1 MPCRPIWMTTC
12 RPERRR
18 PGGLRASG
26 GCSIIAAVRISMNL
40 EASPHD
46 ATRSE
51 PVVCAGGAAGRRQRG
66 GCRPAHASE
75 RARHEQDAGADT
87 RNHRRPHFRAVGP
100 PAGARRAR
108 AAAPADQG
116 CAPGR
121 RRPAGAGEQV
131 DLELLDARFN
141 VRANDIFIGIHAGRL
156 LDAMQ
161 QAMPRATLCFVPE
174 EDDLDDDALR
184 SGRVDLFI
192 SASRPLGHEIRV
204 QPLFSIRVVGVARE
218 DHPVQDEITPRRLA
232 RWGHIGV
239 SRRGKTQGPID
250 DALARLGLDRHVA
263 LVVPTASSAAGAA
276 RLRPDPAAAG
286 TAGVAGLA
294 HGHEDP
300 RLRAAAGAGRRA
312 DHPGLASA
320 PPDGAGAS
328 MAAPRDTRADRRRP
342 GRGRA
347 APRAET
353 AGHPPG
359 LVASRRHDWNDAA
372 HACAARIAGVRNLDF
387 SARAPP

>member
-100 PAGARRAR
+100 PAGAHAAR
-108 AAAPADQG
+108 AS
-116 CAPGR
+116 CTSRSRVRSGR

-218 DHPVQDEITPRRLA
+218 DHPCSGRDHAAPPGALGPYRRLA
-232 RWGHIGV
+232 PGQDPGAD
-239 SRRGKTQGPID
+239 RRRAGPPGPGP
-250 DALARLGLDRHVA
+250 ACGAGRAHRQQR
-263 LVVPTASSAAGAA
+263 AAGAA

-342 GRGRA
+342 GRAGP
-347 APRAET
+347 AP
-353 AGHPPG
+353 
-359 LVASRRHDWNDAA
+359 
-372 HACAARIAGVRNLDF
+372 AR
-387 SARAPP
+387 